1 MTEHIINALI
11 FAAILASQYFLSKTK
26 FKFLGLIVPIL
37 CTLYAGYLYVNDV
50 WPLWA
55 LALLLIIAYVL
66 LFSQYDKGQKDYK
79 KRRETELSK
88 MRSQDL

>member
-26 FKFLGLIVPIL
+26 YKILGLIVPIL
-37 CTLYAGYLYVNDV
+37 CTVYAVYLYVNEA

-55 LALLLIIAYVL
+55 LGLLLLIAYVL
-66 LFSQYDKGQKDYK
+66 LFSQYENGQKDYNK
-79 KRRETELSK
+79 KRQDELIK
-88 MRSQDL
+88 MRSKDL